1 MGKTVFERIIDGEIP
16 SVKIHKDDLCI
27 VILDIAPVE
36 KGHALV
42 IAKTPYPTFT
52 DCPETTLSHM
62 METAKQVDR
71 KLREVL
77 HCDGTN
83 ILINNGKASGQEV
96 PHLHIH
102 VIPRFTGDGQQFGFT
117 KQQYAE
123 GEQARLGGKLEF

>member
-1 MGKTVFERIIDGEIP
+1 MAKTVFERIIAGEIP
-16 SVKIHKDDLCI
+16 SVTIHEDDQCI

-42 IAKTPYPTFT
+42 ISRKPYPTFT
-52 DCPETTLSHM
+52 DCPADTLAHLM
-62 METAKQVDR
+62 AVAQQVDR
-71 KLREVL
+71 RLRDVL

-102 VIPRFTGDGQQFGFT
+102 VIPRFTGDGQAFGFS
-117 KQQYAE
+117 KQQYGE
-123 GEQARLGGKLEF
+123 GEQAALGKRLAF

>member
-16 SVKIHKDDLCI
+16 SVKIHEDDLCI

-36 KGHALV
+36 KGHSLV
-42 IAKTPYPTFT
+42 IAKKPYPTFT
-52 DCPETTLSHM
+52 ECPESTLSHM
-62 METAKQVDR
+62 MEVAKQVDR
-71 KLREVL
+71 KLRSEL

-102 VIPRFTGDGQQFGFT
+102 VIPRYEGDGQKFGFS

-123 GEQARLGGKLEF
+123 GEQARLGSRLEF

>member
-1 MGKTVFERIIDGEIP
+1 MGKTVFERIIAGEIP
-16 SVKIHKDDLCI
+16 SVKLHEDEYCI

-42 IAKTPYPTFT
+42 IAKQPYPTFT
-52 DCPETTLSHM
+52 DCPAETLSHM
-62 METAKQVDR
+62 MEVAKQVDR
-71 KLREVL
+71 KLRSVL
-77 HCDGTN
+77 KCDGTN

-102 VIPRFTGDGQQFGFT
+102 VIPRYADDGQKFGFS

-123 GEQARLGGKLEF
+123 GEQAALGKQLEF